1 MMYRITKVE
10 LYDEDLNL
18 IKEESIGGYG
28 DECVDSSF
36 YGVLGKASKYCKN
49 RTLKQYLPDLNKMF
63 ITDVEDGYVWFEFSS
78 YNIAIKMNIAEFREV
93 EFSDVK

>member
-28 DECVDSSF
+28 DECVD
-36 YGVLGKASKYCKN
+36 
-49 RTLKQYLPDLNKMF
+49 
-63 ITDVEDGYVWFEFSS
+63 
-78 YNIAIKMNIAEFREV
+78 
-93 EFSDVK
+93 